1 MRLPHPRS
9 RTLVRSVV
17 AAMATFVVVV
27 GLPVSAQAS
36 AGDFVAAINGA
47 RANAGLPGLAV
58 AGDLAAVAQGQAQ
71 RMAASGTLYHNPN
84 LATEVKNYRLAGENV
99 GYGPSTSAIHAAF
112 MASPP
117 HRANILNTHYTQ
129 VGVGVVVDGG
139 GVTWVAEVFRQPLS
153 APAPAPVAPA
163 PVPKATPKPVPPPAP
178 KPVAPTPKP
187 VVPVAQAAPA
197 PPPAAPAAPPVSQPA
212 ADAVPVA
219 AASPPA
225 APSELDVNRARY
237 LAKDSLETPHPS
249 TTTDR
254 VQAVANARPH
264 PDGSS
269 GLLVGLAAI
278 GLAALISVGLAT
290 RVSLAR
296 R

>member
-1 MRLPHPRS
+1 
-9 RTLVRSVV
+9 
-17 AAMATFVVVV
+17 MATLVVVV

-47 RANAGLPGLAV
+47 RASAGLPGLAV

-84 LATEVKNYRLAGENV
+84 LATEVTGYRLAGENV

-117 HRANILNTHYTQ
+117 HRANILNTRYTQ

-153 APAPAPVAPA
+153 APAPVPVAPA
-163 PVPKATPKPVPPPAP
+163 PAPKLTPKPVPPPAP
-178 KPVAPTPKP
+178 KPAAPTPKP
-187 VVPVAQAAPA
+187 AVPVAQA
-197 PPPAAPAAPPVSQPA
+197 V
-212 ADAVPVA
+212 
-219 AASPPA
+219 PA
-225 APSELDVNRARY
+225 APSAPPAPQPAAEAAAAAPTTPPPVPSELAVNRARY
-237 LAKDSLETPHPS
+237 LAKDSLETSEAPS
-249 TTTDR
+249 TADR
-254 VQAVANARPH
+254 IQTVANARPRTG
-264 PDGSS
+264 GSS
-269 GLLVGLAAI
+269 GLLVGVAAL
-278 GLAALISVGLAT
+278 GLAALIAVGLAT